1 MYRLP
6 IWGKIPLWVI
16 GVKKDLIVIGGG
28 SGGYVAAIR
37 AAQLGLD
44 VLLVERDPVLG
55 GTCLNRGC
63 IPTKALLHAAS
74 LLGEIK
80 RADVFGID
88 VPKVSLDMGK
98 LQEWKGKV
106 VNRLVQGVQF
116 LLERN
121 GVQVVQGEARFVSRD
136 TVRIAG
142 PDMEVRFRWAII
154 ATGSVPAELS
164 GFPFDG
170 ERILSSR
177 EALEL
182 RVLPEELLVIGGGY
196 IGLEL
201 ATFFAKAGSR
211 VTVVEVMDHVL
222 PGVDPELVRFVVRKL
237 KALGV
242 KILTGCKACD
252 PQRIQGGLAVAV
264 EGQGI
269 EGNLEV
275 EKVLVCVG
283 RRPYTKGLGLDVLGL
298 ETDRRGFLPVGKD
311 CRTEVPGILAVG
323 DVAGEPML
331 AHKAHFQ
338 GKVAAAVAA
347 GGEPPPQWR
356 AMPAAIFT
364 DPEIAVVGLS
374 ESKAREQGHEVVLG
388 RFPFTASGRAVT
400 LEEAQGLV
408 KVIGDKDT
416 GKLLGVGIVGPWAS
430 ELVGEASLAIS
441 RGLTLEE
448 FAAAIRPHP
457 TLSESLMEAAEA
469 ALGRAIHALN
479 P

>member
-1 MYRLP
+1 
-6 IWGKIPLWVI
+6 
-16 GVKKDLIVIGGG
+16 VKKDLVVIGGG

-44 VLLVERDPVLG
+44 VLLVEKDSVLG

-80 RADVFGID
+80 RAGVFGIE
-88 VPKVSLDMGK
+88 VPKASLDMGK

-106 VNRLVQGVQF
+106 VNRLVQGVRF
-116 LLERN
+116 LLEQN
-121 GVQVVQGEARFVSRD
+121 GVQVVQGEAGFASRD

-142 PDMEVRFRWAII
+142 PDMEVEFRWAII
-154 ATGSVPAELS
+154 ATGSVPKELP

-182 RVLPEELLVIGGGY
+182 RALPEELLVIGGGY

-211 VTVVEVMDHVL
+211 VTVVEVMEQVL
-222 PGVDPELVRFVVRKL
+222 PGVDPELVRFVVRRL

-242 KILTGCKACD
+242 KILTGCKARD
-252 PQRIQGGLAVAV
+252 PRRIQGGLAVEV
-264 EGQGI
+264 EGQGT
-269 EGNLEV
+269 EGTLEV

-283 RRPYTKGLGLDVLGL
+283 RRPYTEGLGLDVLGL
-298 ETDRRGFLPVGKD
+298 ETDRRGFIPVGED

-347 GGEPPPQWR
+347 GREPPPHWR
-356 AMPAAIFT
+356 AMPAAVFT
-364 DPEIAVVGLS
+364 DPEIAVAGLS
-374 ESKAREQGHEVVLG
+374 ESEAREQGHEVVVG

-416 GKLLGVGIVGPWAS
+416 GKLLGVGIAGPWAS

-441 RGLTLEE
+441 QGLTLEE

-457 TLSESLMEAAEA
+457 TLSETLMEAAEA
-469 ALGRAIHALN
+469 ALGQAIHALN
-479 P
+479 R